1 MAIKRALV
9 VQSRQG
15 TDDGAGWK
23 AGGAYGR
30 RTGAV
35 RALSVGCQLVAG
47 QTGFVTAARGGGLTG
62 LKAGFQARLAVIGFK
77 RGKTNKW

>member
-35 RALSVGCQLVAG
+35 LALSLLSGAL
-47 QTGFVTAARGGGLTG
+47 GLHTDQQG
-62 LKAGFQARLAVIGFK
+62 HIVPTTKE
-77 RGKTNKW
+77 TE